1 MASSFSK
8 LQTRTSFQASQIA
21 CLVFSLRT
29 NQRETLTT
37 DNQLNFSEKE
47 PRHEQLITGSWVKH
61 KLKKDKKQK
70 KTNPQNTQKRKE
82 GVQSHSV
89 RSIPLLSAITETVQ
103 NQFAEWNRA
112 DVRWDGCRTKAF
124 LFCCVW
130 QNRIRVWNML
140 RSQMDSGA
148 VQEVSMVKSLLWDR
162 LLGVQSCGG
171 FHCVV
176 KSHKEMLS
184 WS

>member
-8 LQTRTSFQASQIA
+8 LQTRTTSFQASQIA

-124 LFCCVW
+124 LFFCVW
-130 QNRIRVWNML
+130 RNWIRVWNIEITDGQWSGS
-140 RSQMDSGA
+140 RSFYGKIFA
-148 VQEVSMVKSLLWDR
+148 VRPFAWRPVMRRFPL
-162 LLGVQSCGG
+162 C
-171 FHCVV
+171 C
-176 KSHKEMLS
+176 
-184 WS
+184 